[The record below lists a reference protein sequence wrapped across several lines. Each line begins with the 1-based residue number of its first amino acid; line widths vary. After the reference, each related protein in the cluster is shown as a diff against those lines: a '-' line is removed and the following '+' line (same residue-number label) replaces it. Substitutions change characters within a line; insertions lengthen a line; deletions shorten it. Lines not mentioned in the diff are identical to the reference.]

1 MQAVWLP
8 SANGLSI
15 GEPGPVKRPATQEV
29 QLIAARLGLTFR
41 LGPLGRSLGDA
52 LGADVSLRDGR
63 VSVHVQITADIGV
76 VEGLR
81 TPGVLSIPEVDVS
94 VDIDA
99 VGPSFGRGAFG
110 QGLRV
115 GNHPA
120 FRQPLTANSRLR
132 QPLTATVFGSP

>member
-1 MQAVWLP
+1 VLTQAPPFVSGGRCGSRAPTGCPLA
-8 SANGLSI
+8 SRDRI
-15 GEPGPVKRPATQEV
+15 KRPATQEV

-81 TPGVLSIPEVDVS
+81 TPRVLSIPEVDVS

-99 VGPSFGRGAFG
+99 LGPSFGRGALG
-110 QGLRV
+110 KDCGLV
-115 GNHPA
+115 TIP
-120 FRQPLTANSRLR
+120 P
-132 QPLTATVFGSP
+132 FGSP